1 MKPNF
6 ITFVRKGA
14 AQVLKYG
21 PGLLYWRYLRRRGI
35 LRAEPLRCDPEAAL
49 EVHTQVCARDWL
61 NCLWSIRSFA
71 HFVPGPFRLVV
82 QIDRTVDAKTEA
94 VLRRHFPGAIFQPV
108 EPVPAAVT
116 AFFAER
122 YPALY
127 ALRCDPAYS
136 TMPKVTD
143 SYLLRRNGTIVT
155 IDPDILF
162 FASPTELLNGIPAG
176 APYFSA
182 LNLPKFPTD
191 PKGAYCVEADELG
204 AKFGISFPIS
214 FQFGLGLLDYSKW
227 DWDRIEEIARGLT
240 FDRNRGLLTDQTL
253 FAIMSVLAGQ
263 NPLPID
269 RYAVAPV
276 PSLEGVVARHYYGHT
291 RDLLYKEGIPAL
303 IRKGIVS

>member
-1 MKPNF
+1 MKPNLFTF
-6 ITFVRKGA
+6 IQRGI
-14 AQVLKYG
+14 AQVREYG

-35 LRAEPLRCDPEAAL
+35 LRAAPLHCDPEAAL

-61 NCLWSIRSFA
+61 NFLWSIRSFA
-71 HFVPGPFRLVV
+71 HFAPGPFRLVV
-82 QIDRTVDAKTEA
+82 QIDRTVDAQTVA
-94 VLRRHFPGAIFQPV
+94 VLRAHFPGAVFQSV

-116 AFFAER
+116 AFFAAR

-143 SYLLRRNGTIVT
+143 SYLLRRNETIIT

-162 FASPTELLNGIPAG
+162 FESPTELLQGIPAE

-182 LNLPKFPTD
+182 LNLPKSPTD
-191 PKGAYCVEADELG
+191 PKGAYCVEADELKT
-204 AKFGISFPIS
+204 KFGINFPVS

-227 DWDRIEEIARGLT
+227 DWDRMEEIARSLT
-240 FDRNRGLLTDQTL
+240 FDRGRGLLTDQTF

-263 NPLPID
+263 NPLPVD

-276 PSLEGVVARHYYGHT
+276 SSLEGVVARHYYSRT
-291 RDLLYKEGIPAL
+291 RDLLYVEGIPRL
-303 IRKGIVS
+303 IRKRIVS